1 MKRLPVNRTKE
12 FKWNTRQE
20 LYDYFQE
27 KFGLGTDSVDAEI
40 SDVLD
45 VFSLRKGETIKP
57 QELWQKVGKSLESR
71 LVGACLQFQRP
82 SDLKKKSQE
91 EKKEKTEGAEFVGW
105 YEI

>member
-1 MKRLPVNRTKE
+1 MKRLRVNRTKN

-20 LYDYFQE
+20 LYDYFHE
-27 KFGLGTDSVDAEI
+27 NFGLGKQAVDREI

-45 VFSLRKGETIKP
+45 DFSLRKGEAIKP

-71 LVGACLQFQRP
+71 LVGACLEYQEVIIEECQEDNEER
-82 SDLKKKSQE
+82 SQG
-91 EKKEKTEGAEFVGW
+91 TEFLGW